1 MPSHDSVQISN
12 SARYN
17 REYRALPATLQHSL
31 YDGALQLLPRGFV
44 MRQHPLTSA
53 RFLLATLLLNLSL
66 SAQAASD
73 LSCTITGVSEVSPEG
88 SLEPLAGQ
96 KNYYETAAGAEFIVQ
111 RDKGLMMGRF
121 VSNVGWKVSVLDPGA
136 AQNSY
141 KVIATRQSGRVQSQ
155 FFEVR
160 LQEKGEKKPFVLVA
174 AEILHG
180 YCKM

>member
-1 MPSHDSVQISN
+1 
-12 SARYN
+12 
-17 REYRALPATLQHSL
+17 
-31 YDGALQLLPRGFV
+31 
-44 MRQHPLTSA
+44 MRQHLFIPA
-53 RFLLATLLLNLSL
+53 RLLMATLLLNLNF

-73 LSCTITGVSEVSPEG
+73 LSCTITGVSEVNIEG
-88 SLEPLAGQ
+88 SLEALAGQ

-121 VSNVGWKVSVLDPGA
+121 VSNVGWKVSVLDPGS

-141 KVIATRQSGRVQSQ
+141 KVIATRPGGRVQSQ

-160 LQEKGEKKPFVLVA
+160 LQEKGEKKPFILVA
-174 AEILHG
+174 TEVLHG

>member
-1 MPSHDSVQISN
+1 MPHYLLASV
-12 SARYN
+12 R
-17 REYRALPATLQHSL
+17 L
-31 YDGALQLLPRGFV
+31 
-44 MRQHPLTSA
+44 
-53 RFLLATLLLNLSL
+53 LLATLLLNLNL
-66 SAQAASD
+66 SAHAASD
-73 LSCTITGVSEVSPEG
+73 LSCTITGVSEVTTEG
-88 SLEPLAGQ
+88 SLEALAGQ

-121 VSNVGWKVSVLDPGA
+121 VSNVGWKVSVLDPGS

-141 KVIATRQSGRVQSQ
+141 KVIATRPSGRVQSQ

-174 AEILHG
+174 TEILHG